1 MFRRNLSTLKKV
13 SSRKKTLKRT
23 SLAKHVKLIRNQQK
37 SLRNKVLNV

>member
-1 MFRRNLSTLKKV
+1 MYRRNLSTL
-13 SSRKKTLKRT
+13 KKTLKRT